1 MARYSAAFVWAALS
15 YFTVGILMG
24 AAMAV
29 DPRLMGTL
37 RVAHVHVNLLG
48 WVSMFIYGVAYHV
61 LPRFTGQPLHS
72 PRLAELHVVL
82 ANVGLVGLA
91 VGFAVWG
98 AGPVVA
104 FFGVVEA
111 VSGLLFVYNVART
124 LRAARTAPGALPL
137 LQGAGAPSPLSRS

>member
-1 MARYSAAFVWAALS
+1 MARYSAAFVWAALG

-72 PRLAELHVVL
+72 PRLADLHVVL

-91 VGFAVWG
+91 TAFAVQG
-98 AGPVVA
+98 AGSFVA
-104 FFGVVEA
+104 LFGVIEA
-111 VSGLLFVYNVART
+111 ASGLLFVYNVGRT
-124 LRAARTAPGALPL
+124 LMAARRAAAVLPFQHGAV
-137 LQGAGAPSPLSRS
+137 GRARSA